1 MPWRA
6 GEQLTLFHKVYK
18 KGAIGMERMISFLAG
33 YLCGNFLTAE
43 LLSRKKAGKS
53 AFGVG
58 TGNPGMANMMRQYGF
73 RDGLLVL
80 AGDVGKTLLACLA
93 CRFLLFPSMQLPAA
107 LYSGLGCVTGH
118 NFPAWHKFRGGKG
131 VACTCAALVCISP
144 LWGLLACIAGLVGV
158 ILTKYLPVGAVMIP
172 AVFLF
177 PAFGIYGAEAG
188 IITAVLALLM
198 LIRHYPGLKNIPTGT
213 EPQIDLLKRLRRGK

>member
-1 MPWRA
+1 
-6 GEQLTLFHKVYK
+6 
-18 KGAIGMERMISFLAG
+18 MERMISFLAG

-144 LWGLLACIAGLVGV
+144 LWGLFGLHCRPGWSDINKVSSCRRRDDSS
-158 ILTKYLPVGAVMIP
+158 
-172 AVFLF
+172 
-177 PAFGIYGAEAG
+177 GIS
-188 IITAVLALLM
+188 VS
-198 LIRHYPGLKNIPTGT
+198 RVW
-213 EPQIDLLKRLRRGK
+213 DLWC